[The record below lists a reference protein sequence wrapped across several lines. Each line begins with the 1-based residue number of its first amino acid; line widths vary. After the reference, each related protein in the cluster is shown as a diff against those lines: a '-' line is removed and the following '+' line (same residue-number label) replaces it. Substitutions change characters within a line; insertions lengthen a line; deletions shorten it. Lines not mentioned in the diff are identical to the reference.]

1 MKKLFFIVALLIVSY
16 GSMAMGFPHNPNTH
30 HRLHVKASTKVLVVE
45 KASAIAKSK
54 ITENVSNTADEHEA
68 SFVEMFIN
76 YVFKLFCREVSKS
89 SSSLTFSQDSTE
101 MVAIKQ
107 DLDLS
112 VRS

>member
-16 GSMAMGFPHNPNTH
+16 GSMAMGFPHNTNTH
-30 HRLHVKASTKVLVVE
+30 HRLHVKANSKVLVTE
-45 KASAIAKSK
+45 KASAIVKNK
-54 ITENVSNTADEHEA
+54 ISDKVSNNSDQHES
-68 SFVEMFIN
+68 SFVEIFIN

-89 SSSLTFSQDSTE
+89 SNSLTFNEGSIE

-112 VRS
+112 LRS